1 MAPSNVVDEPSE
13 DVVAV
18 NRRERAERRGFFARL
33 GLFLRQVV
41 AELRKVVTPS
51 RKELFTYI
59 GVVLVF
65 VVIMMALVT
74 GLDLGFGYLV
84 KLVFGDPSLG

>member
-1 MAPSNVVDEPSE
+1 LAPSNVVDEPSE